1 MLTDRILLQTL
12 QGGKSPRSVF
22 GVPVAQIF
30 RSAFAGPSRRSGQ
43 VLRIG
48 AGWRSRLYPI
58 WPLRSALALA
68 VVVLAFLPRGLAQE
82 SSNLQRQ
89 RHVLVVSVDG
99 MGASLYQLL
108 APKVRIPNMER
119 LRREGSYAE
128 GVLGVYP
135 TVTYPSHTTIVTGKM
150 PAEHG
155 IYSNL
160 SSRQAGKNPSDWF
173 WFAKAI
179 KAPTL
184 WDEANAHRLSSGAV
198 FWPVTAGAPIYWD
211 IPEIWDP
218 QKPLQVDP
226 VYVAKY
232 ATPGLLFEALL
243 EIGPPKA
250 GEELDV
256 TRTRLAA
263 FILKKYKPDLLL
275 VHLCDLDGVEH
286 QFGPHSPQAAATL
299 EKIDGH
305 IGELLAAAGT
315 AGFADSTDVFIVSD
329 HGFLPVGAEI
339 EPNVLLVKAGLETA
353 DEKGNLTGGRI
364 STVAN
369 GGSFFIYWPQS
380 QDLRAEVNEALKP
393 LRDSGAIWG
402 VLDRA
407 ALKDLG
413 AEPAAQMA
421 LEAATGYEF
430 GSGAAGDLISSGK
443 KITGTHGYLPFRRE
457 LESSFIAWGVDIRPG
472 VDLHTIRM
480 TEIAPT
486 ILKAMGIDDP
496 SFGDEPPLV
505 EIFK

>member
-1 MLTDRILLQTL
+1 
-12 QGGKSPRSVF
+12 
-22 GVPVAQIF
+22 
-30 RSAFAGPSRRSGQ
+30 
-43 VLRIG
+43 
-48 AGWRSRLYPI
+48 
-58 WPLRSALALA
+58 
-68 VVVLAFLPRGLAQE
+68 
-82 SSNLQRQ
+82 
-89 RHVLVVSVDG
+89 VLVISVDG

-108 APKVRIPNMER
+108 AAKVRIPNLAR
-119 LRREGSYAE
+119 LRREGSHAE

-160 SSRQAGKNPSDWF
+160 SSRQAGKNPEDWF
-173 WFAKAI
+173 WFTKAI
-179 KAPTL
+179 KTPTL

-198 FWPVTAGAPIYWD
+198 FWPATAGAPIHWD

-250 GEELDV
+250 GQEFDV
-256 TRTRLAA
+256 TRAHLAT

-286 QFGPHSPQAAATL
+286 QFGPNSPEAAATL

-305 IGELLAAAGT
+305 IGELLAADEA
-315 AGFADSTDVFIVSD
+315 ARLADSTDVFVVSD

-339 EPNVLLVKAGLETA
+339 RPNLLLVKAGLLA
-353 DEKGNLTGGRI
+353 VDEKGNLTGGRI
-364 STVAN
+364 ATLAN

-380 QDLRAEVNEALKP
+380 RDLRSEVNEALKP
-393 LRDSGAIWG
+393 LRDSGALWG

-407 ALKDLG
+407 ALKDLD

-421 LEAATGYEF
+421 LEASTGYEF
-430 GSGAAGDLISSGK
+430 SSGATGDLISSEK
-443 KITGTHGYLPFRRE
+443 SIRGTHGYLPFRRE
-457 LESSFIAWGVDIRPG
+457 LESSFMAWGPDIKAG

-496 SFGDEPPLV
+496 KFGDEPPLV